1 MSKFK
6 VGDEVRLTSVADINQ
21 EGGFGVV
28 VIEGDSSVHISFP
41 DGQQW
46 NVPDHYIELSE
57 PKVHITSGGTIGVG
71 CDSVTIY
78 PNPPHIH
85 KDLIIAWANGADIEV
100 SSGDRVFYETS
111 NPQWL
116 DTLEYRI
123 KPTKT
128 SLQIEIEELEAKLIK
143 LKGQL

>member
-57 PKVHITSGGTIGVG
+57 PEVHITSAGDGGG
-71 CDSVTIY
+71 SVPVAAY
-78 PNPPHIH
+78 PNPPNTHQIE
-85 KDLIIAWANGADIEV
+85 IIAWANGADIEF
-100 SSGDRVFYETS
+100 SCGDGAFYEIS
-111 NPQWL
+111 NPRWL

-128 SLQIEIEELEAKLIK
+128 PLQIEIEELEAKLIK